1 MNIHYGRRLDPR
13 RCKISEV
20 IKEGIRH
27 YVDFSKKLRKF
38 GKQVSDI
45 HLSDVTIYKFPTNI
59 GRFASIRE

>member
-27 YVDFSKKLRKF
+27 YVDFSKKLGF

-45 HLSDVTIYKFPTNI
+45 HLSDV
-59 GRFASIRE
+59 